1 MCSYETSNKGHISK
15 NLSDVFT
22 IQNGLKEGDALSQLL
37 FSFASECAIRMVQ
50 ENQEGLEFNR
60 TYQLLVY
67 ADYVNILDKSID
79 TIQNIEPLLQS
90 YKEVGLEVNTRKPCG
105 CLTIKMQDIITIY

>member
-1 MCSYETSNKGHISK
+1 MLFLLRMVWNKEMLYHHCF
-15 NLSDVFT
+15 L
-22 IQNGLKEGDALSQLL
+22 EY
-37 FSFASECAIRMVQ
+37 AIRMVQ